1 MSILGS
7 VTGMGNAQ
15 EVSLTAAQIAERQIA
30 ALTEGLRQELA
41 ERERDGDPYNEGY
54 MDALDGCVKALELI
68 GR

>member
-1 MSILGS
+1 M
-7 VTGMGNAQ
+7 
-15 EVSLTAAQIAERQIA
+15 AETVQLQIA
-30 ALTEGLRQELA
+30 ALIENWQRELA